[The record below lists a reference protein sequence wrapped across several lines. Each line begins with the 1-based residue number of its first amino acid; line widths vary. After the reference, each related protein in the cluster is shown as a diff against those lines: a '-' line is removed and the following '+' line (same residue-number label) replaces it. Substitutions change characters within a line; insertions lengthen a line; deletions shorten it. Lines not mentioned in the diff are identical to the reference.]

1 MRKPDARAIL
11 ISFFLVA
18 LLHKAGAQ
26 KSQLNS
32 ATVGLS
38 RPSSHAAVLEGAER
52 SIAMLSK
59 EADLR
64 SLLQRRI
71 SVAKAGQR
79 PGGGPPGPE
88 GGLGNVGNGPIT
100 GVMGGTAPFDT
111 SRAYM
116 TMLQRTFDQELSPLE
131 DPRISVSKLDLKAPG
146 KARKEYERAFKLLN
160 QKDYQGAAE
169 HLTVALSI
177 YPEFVAAH
185 NALGSSY
192 LGLGQHD
199 KARDEF
205 AKAVVLD
212 DHLPISHLNL
222 GCAELAL
229 KHYPEAEAAVQKAS
243 TIAPLD
249 LQVLTALAY
258 AQLLNRN
265 YSGTIATARQVHS
278 RKHDS
283 VAVVHF
289 YAAAAWDGLSNQ
301 KESQTELETLLK
313 EDPQS
318 AAAREAVGI
327 LQAMKEQ
334 ADKQTVASLSLTS
347 SLETVQPPAPTA
359 PAEVP
364 ASVRKLMQDAKEAQ
378 QIAEAEASC
387 EGCESAST
395 AQPVEATSNVAA
407 PDGSMSRSGSVWTL
421 HKDVD
426 EVSVFFAATDHGKAV
441 SNLALG
447 DVAVLDN
454 HAAPVSVLGFRS
466 EAQLPLRLGLVID
479 TSESVTKRFSFE
491 QSAAVNFIR
500 KVVTGKN
507 DLAFVVGFAN
517 SLLLVQDFTADN
529 GKLSAAIDKLAPA
542 GGTAAWDAVE
552 FAAEKLASRPETQPV
567 ARVLVVISDGED
579 NSSNAT
585 LKEAIAAA
593 ENREVIVYAVSTRDT
608 ALNVILPKHDT
619 PPGDHA
625 LRTLADL
632 TGGTAFFPGSLGYLN
647 RSLDDLQEVIRSRYM
662 ISYRPALFKRDGQ
675 YRTIDIKAEKSGRK
689 LRVYSRKGYY
699 AQASTSGGGL

>member
-1 MRKPDARAIL
+1 MRMPGSRAIV
-11 ISFFLVA
+11 ISFLLVA
-18 LLHKAGAQ
+18 WVHKSGAQ
-26 KSQLNS
+26 KSQASPS
-32 ATVGLS
+32 ATAGPF
-38 RPSSHAAVLEGAER
+38 RPSGHALLLDEAKH
-52 SIAMLSK
+52 SIATLNNDA
-59 EADLR
+59 ELR
-64 SLLQRRI
+64 SLLDRPI
-71 SVAKAGQR
+71 SVQKAGQR
-79 PGGGPPGPE
+79 PLPGLQGPQ
-88 GGLGNVGNGPIT
+88 GGLGNVGAGAIV

-111 SRAYM
+111 NRAYM
-116 TMLQRTFDQELSPLE
+116 MMLQRTFDQDPLE
-131 DPRISVSKLDLKAPG
+131 DPTLAVSKLDLKAPG

-160 QKDYQGAAE
+160 QKEYQGAAE

-205 AKAVVLD
+205 AKAVALD

-229 KHYPEAEAAVQKAS
+229 KHYPQAEAAVQKAS
-243 TIAPLD
+243 TIAPMD

-258 AQLLNRN
+258 AQLLNHN

-301 KESQTELETLLK
+301 EESQGELQTLLK

-318 AAAREAVGI
+318 AAGQEAVGI
-327 LQAMKEQ
+327 LAAMKEQ
-334 ADKQTVASLSLTS
+334 TDKQTVASLSLTP
-347 SLETVQPPAPTA
+347 SLESAQPAAPTG

-364 ASVRKLMQDAKEAQ
+364 APVRKLMQDAKEAQ
-378 QIAEAEASC
+378 QIADAEASC
-387 EGCESAST
+387 EGCES
-395 AQPVEATSNVAA
+395 QPVAAASNVAA
-407 PDGSMSRSGSVWTL
+407 PDASMGRSGSVWTL

-441 SNLALG
+441 SDLVLS

-454 HAAPVSVLGFRS
+454 HQAPVSVLGFRS

-479 TSESVTKRFSFE
+479 ASESVTNRFSFE
-491 QSAAVNFIR
+491 QSAAANFIR
-500 KVVTGKN
+500 KVVTGQN
-507 DLAFVVGFAN
+507 DLGFVVGFAN
-517 SLLLVQDFTADN
+517 SVLLLQDFTADN
-529 GKLSAAIDKLAPA
+529 SKLTAAVDKLAPA
-542 GGTAAWDAVE
+542 GGTAAWDAVA
-552 FAAEKLASRPETQPV
+552 FAAEKVASRPETQPV

-579 NSSNAT
+579 NSSNTT

-593 ENREVIVYAVSTRDT
+593 ENREVIVYAVSTQDSPLT
-608 ALNVILPKHDT
+608 VTLPTHNIE
-619 PPGDHA
+619 PGDHA

-632 TGGTAFFPGSLGYLN
+632 TGGTAFFPGSLRFLN
-647 RSLDDLQEVIRSRYM
+647 HSLDDLQEVIRSRYM

-675 YRTIDIKAEKSGRK
+675 YRAINIKAEKSGRK

-699 AQASTSGGGL
+699 AQASSSEGGL